1 MVAIIKIP
9 NLPPDSTK
17 ERLAQK
23 HVPKIALRG
32 EGGSLASFLSIIPNP
47 LFRGRYKCQK
57 QS

>member
-32 EGGSLASFLSIIPNP
+32 EGESGKLLVDYTEPIVPWAI
-47 LFRGRYKCQK
+47 
-57 QS
+57 